1 MSPRSPKSDKLAQS
15 STDAT
20 LPELLAVYVSHQLR
34 DTDVG
39 FTGMVNGDASA
50 LFGSMIPLAAM
61 YLAKLTHAP
70 NMTVLLAGWLHNPD
84 ISKLDVI
91 PDSEFL
97 ADLRDLDA
105 DAIYNEYPPQYSV
118 KRGDITVGF
127 SNGAQVDMYGNMN
140 SVCIGDHAR
149 PKVRLVG
156 PIFQTEHLAFFGREI
171 IMMPHHDRRNFVE
184 KVDYISAVGYP
195 GGAKGRRALGLTVGS
210 GPALVI
216 TPLCVFDFDLE
227 SGLMRVKSIHPG
239 VRPDEVVDRTGF
251 DLGKL
256 SAVPVTPQPSNEELS
271 VLRNA
276 VDPRGLL
283 LPRTVQLNAV
293 AQR

>member
-1 MSPRSPKSDKLAQS
+1 
-15 STDAT
+15 
-20 LPELLAVYVSHQLR
+20 
-34 DTDVG
+34 
-39 FTGMVNGDASA
+39 
-50 LFGSMIPLAAM
+50 
-61 YLAKLTHAP
+61 
-70 NMTVLLAGWLHNPD
+70 
-84 ISKLDVI
+84 
-91 PDSEFL
+91 
-97 ADLRDLDA
+97 
-105 DAIYNEYPPQYSV
+105 
-118 KRGDITVGF
+118 
-127 SNGAQVDMYGNMN
+127 MYGNMN